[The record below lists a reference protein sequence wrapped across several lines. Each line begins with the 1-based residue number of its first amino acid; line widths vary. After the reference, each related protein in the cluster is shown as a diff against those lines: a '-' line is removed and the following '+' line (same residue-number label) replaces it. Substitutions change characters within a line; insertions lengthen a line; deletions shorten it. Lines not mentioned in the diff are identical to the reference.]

1 MKTTSL
7 LFALLFCLAVIGC
20 GRVYGPVKQVEALI
34 EEKDAVL
41 SEISKKLEQ
50 SPSVAGVA
58 AAQKI
63 LDAKEDSLK
72 AKKKAIKDAPQGM
85 NTDWQ
90 SLLWRSEDHDKAMFE
105 QMRSKAISACY
116 PCPEGV
122 IEGINKLADDFNE
135 AVK

>member
-7 LFALLFCLAVIGC
+7 LFALLFCLAVVGC

-63 LDAKEDSLK
+63 LDARKDGLK
-72 AKKKAIKDAPQGM
+72 ARKQAIKDAPQGM
-85 NTDWQ
+85 NNDWQ
-90 SLLWRSEDHDKAMFE
+90 SLLWHSEDHDKAMFE
-105 QMRSKAISACY
+105 QMRAKALIACN

-122 IEGINKLADDFNE
+122 LEGIQKLEDDFKE
-135 AVK
+135 SVK

>member
-7 LFALLFCLAVIGC
+7 IVALLFCIAVIGC

-41 SEISKKLEQ
+41 SEISKKIEQ

-58 AAQKI
+58 EAQKI
-63 LDAKEDSLK
+63 LDAKKDSLK
-72 AKKKAIKDAPQGM
+72 AKKKAIDDAPQGM
-85 NTDWQ
+85 NVDWK
-90 SLLWRSEDHDKAMFE
+90 SLLWHSEDHDKQMFE
-105 QMRSKAISACY
+105 AMRTKAVVACN
-116 PCPEGV
+116 PCPTGV
-122 IEGINKLADDFNE
+122 LEGINKLEEDFKA